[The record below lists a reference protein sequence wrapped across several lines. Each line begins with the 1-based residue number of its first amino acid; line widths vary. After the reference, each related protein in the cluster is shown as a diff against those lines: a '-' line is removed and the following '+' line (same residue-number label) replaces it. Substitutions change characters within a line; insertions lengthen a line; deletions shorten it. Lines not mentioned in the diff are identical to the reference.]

1 MVYTTDAF
9 LLRLWK
15 LAGSDSTT
23 LGACSLGLIAAP
35 FTPVRGLTIASVT
48 EANYGGYARKSL
60 GNSTVT
66 FTSSDGND
74 YIEWPSQ
81 AFTPTGSATPN
92 TIYGW
97 FLIGGSDSVTVTAA
111 EVLPGPVA
119 LTGTTTTLTIIP
131 RMGQSPTIAWGS
143 GVIGS

>member
-35 FTPVRGLTIASVT
+35 FTPTRTLAIASLT
-48 EANYGGYARKSL
+48 EATFNGYARKSL

-74 YIEWPSQ
+74 YLQFAEEV
-81 AFTPTGSATPN
+81 FTPTGSSTPN

-111 EVLPGPVA
+111 EVITPAITLNSTSTS
-119 LTGTTTTLTIIP
+119 LTVVP
-131 RMGQSPTIAWGS
+131 RIGQTPAIAWGA
-143 GVIGS
+143 GIIGS